1 MLFQLHC
8 DLTGIC
14 LVFRIA
20 PRQFVFIPLTNHVPF
35 MIVAALSADVCAG
48 LMFVICLE
56 SSFMIVAALSADV

>member
-1 MLFQLHC
+1 
-8 DLTGIC
+8 
-14 LVFRIA
+14 
-20 PRQFVFIPLTNHVPF
+20 